1 MDFDRTF
8 LITMTTLIA
17 WGNIHTTF
25 PFHDIPADLIPAN
38 LLTLSHGN
46 PRMQQRWQCR
56 RLAHFLLWQLLKTA
70 EKPTALLAQISR
82 TETDR
87 PQFPFSELD
96 FNISHSG
103 DWVAVIL
110 HISPPGEKSAVGID
124 IESPCKERSYLAL
137 LEHFAS
143 TEEIDW
149 FQQQTES
156 QSAFYRIWC
165 LREAVLKSQG
175 VGIAKLSEV
184 THYPETLHIFSA
196 HCPRGQLC
204 FTDELPFYLAFFV
217 NQESSILPQYF
228 VWSEHGF
235 VSQQMPDSVCY
246 KVNSSNKIEKIRSR
260 SHISKV

>member
-1 MDFDRTF
+1 
-8 LITMTTLIA
+8 MTTLIA
-17 WGNIHTTF
+17 WGNVHTHF
-25 PFHDIPADLIPAN
+25 PFHDIPAELVPAN
-38 LLTLSHGN
+38 LLTLNHDN
-46 PRMQQRWQCR
+46 PRVKQRWQCR

-87 PQFPFSELD
+87 PQFPFSDFD

-124 IESPCKERSYLAL
+124 IESPSKERPYLAL

-143 TEEIDW
+143 AEEIHW
-149 FQQQTES
+149 FQQQTNPK
-156 QSAFYRIWC
+156 SAFYRIWC

-184 THYPETLHIFSA
+184 THHPETLHIFSA

-204 FTDELPFYLAFFV
+204 FTNELPFYLAYFV
-217 NQESSILPQYF
+217 NQTPIKSPYFWAWNGEHLQPQRL
-228 VWSEHGF
+228 EHKIH
-235 VSQQMPDSVCY
+235 Y
-246 KVNSSNKIEKIRSR
+246 NVNN
-260 SHISKV
+260 

>member
-1 MDFDRTF
+1 
-8 LITMTTLIA
+8 MTTFIA
-17 WGNIHTTF
+17 WGNIRQHF
-25 PFHDIPADLIPAN
+25 PFEQIPAE
-38 LLTLSHGN
+38 LLSDSLRFPPN
-46 PRMQQRWQCR
+46 DNARVRQRWQCR
-56 RLAHFLLWQLLKTA
+56 RLAHFLLWHLCKTA
-70 EKPTALLAQISR
+70 EIPTALLGQISR

-124 IESPCKERSYLAL
+124 IESPSKERPYLAL

-143 TEEIDW
+143 AEEITW
-149 FQQQTES
+149 FQQQTNPK
-156 QSAFYRIWC
+156 SAFYRIWC

-184 THYPETLHIFSA
+184 THQPETLQIVSA
-196 HCPRGQLC
+196 HCPRGQLL

-217 NQESSILPQYF
+217 NQESSTLPQCF
-228 VWSEHGF
+228 VWSDHAL

-246 KVNSSNKIEKIRSR
+246 EVNSLNKIEKIRSR
-260 SHISKV
+260 SHISKG

>member
-1 MDFDRTF
+1 
-8 LITMTTLIA
+8 MTTLIA
-17 WGNIHTTF
+17 WGNIHTPF

-38 LLTLSHGN
+38 LLTSSHGN

-70 EKPTALLAQISR
+70 EKPTALLGQISR
-82 TETDR
+82 TKSDR
-87 PQFPFSELD
+87 PQFPPSELD

-110 HISPPGEKSAVGID
+110 HISQPGEKSAVGID
-124 IESPCKERSYLAL
+124 IESPSKERPYLAL

-143 TEEIDW
+143 AEEIHW
-149 FQQQTES
+149 FQQQTNPK
-156 QSAFYRIWC
+156 SAFYRIWC

-184 THYPETLHIFSA
+184 THQPETLQIISA

-217 NQESSILPQYF
+217 NQAAIKSPCFWVWNGDHLQPQRLVHKIHYN
-228 VWSEHGF
+228 
-235 VSQQMPDSVCY
+235 
-246 KVNSSNKIEKIRSR
+246 VNN
-260 SHISKV
+260 

>member
-1 MDFDRTF
+1 
-8 LITMTTLIA
+8 MTTLIA
-17 WGNIHTTF
+17 WGNVHTHF
-25 PFHDIPADLIPAN
+25 PFHDIPAELVPAN
-38 LLTLSHGN
+38 LLTLNHDN
-46 PRMQQRWQCR
+46 PRVKQRWQCR

-87 PQFPFSELD
+87 PQFPLSDFD

-110 HISPPGEKSAVGID
+110 HISPLGEKSAVGID
-124 IESPCKERSYLAL
+124 IESPSKERPYLAL

-143 TEEIDW
+143 AEEITW
-149 FQQQTES
+149 FQQQTNPK
-156 QSAFYRIWC
+156 SAFYRIWC

-184 THYPETLHIFSA
+184 THQPETLHIFSA

-204 FTDELPFYLAFFV
+204 FTDELPFYLAYFV
-217 NQESSILPQYF
+217 NQAPIKSPCFWAWDGEHLQPQRLVHKIHY
-228 VWSEHGF
+228 
-235 VSQQMPDSVCY
+235 D
-246 KVNSSNKIEKIRSR
+246 VNN
-260 SHISKV
+260 

>member
-1 MDFDRTF
+1 
-8 LITMTTLIA
+8 MTTLIA
-17 WGNIHTTF
+17 WGNIHTPF

-38 LLTLSHGN
+38 LLTLGHGN

-70 EKPTALLAQISR
+70 EKPTALLGQISR

-87 PQFPFSELD
+87 PQFPFSDFD

-110 HISPPGEKSAVGID
+110 HISQPGEKSAVGID
-124 IESPCKERSYLAL
+124 IESPSKERPYLAL

-184 THYPETLHIFSA
+184 THKPETLHIFSA

-204 FTDELPFYLAFFV
+204 FTDKLPFYLAYFV
-217 NQESSILPQYF
+217 NQAPIKSPCFWAWDGEHLQPQRLVHKIHYN
-228 VWSEHGF
+228 
-235 VSQQMPDSVCY
+235 
-246 KVNSSNKIEKIRSR
+246 VNN
-260 SHISKV
+260 

>member
-1 MDFDRTF
+1 
-8 LITMTTLIA
+8 MTTLIA
-17 WGNIHTTF
+17 WGNIHTPF
-25 PFHDIPADLIPAN
+25 PFYDIPADLIPAN
-38 LLTLSHGN
+38 LLTLSHRN

-87 PQFPFSELD
+87 PQFPFSDFD

-124 IESPCKERSYLAL
+124 IESPSKERPYLAL

-143 TEEIDW
+143 AEEINW
-149 FQQQTES
+149 FQQQTNPK
-156 QSAFYRIWC
+156 SAFYRIWC

-184 THYPETLHIFSA
+184 THQPETLQIFSA
-196 HCPRGQLC
+196 HCPRGQLF

-217 NQESSILPQYF
+217 NQESSTLPQCF
-228 VWSEHGF
+228 VCSDHAL
-235 VSQQMPDSVCY
+235 VLQQMPDSVCY
-246 KVNSSNKIEKIRSR
+246 EVNSSNKIEKIRSR
-260 SHISKV
+260 SHISKG

>member
-1 MDFDRTF
+1 
-8 LITMTTLIA
+8 MTTLIA
-17 WGNIHTTF
+17 WGNIHTPF

-38 LLTLSHGN
+38 LLTLGHGN

-87 PQFPFSELD
+87 PQFPFSDFD

-110 HISPPGEKSAVGID
+110 HISQPGEKSAVGID
-124 IESPCKERSYLAL
+124 IESPCKERPYLAL

-149 FQQQTES
+149 FQQQTEP

-184 THYPETLHIFSA
+184 THKPETLHIFSA

-204 FTDELPFYLAFFV
+204 FTDELPFYLAYFV
-217 NQESSILPQYF
+217 NQTPIKSPYFWTWDGEHLQPQRLVHKIHY
-228 VWSEHGF
+228 
-235 VSQQMPDSVCY
+235 D
-246 KVNSSNKIEKIRSR
+246 VNN
-260 SHISKV
+260 

>member
-1 MDFDRTF
+1 
-8 LITMTTLIA
+8 MTTLIA
-17 WGNIHTTF
+17 WGNIHTPF
-25 PFHDIPADLIPAN
+25 PFHDIPADLVPAN
-38 LLTLSHGN
+38 LLTLSHNN

-70 EKPTALLAQISR
+70 EKPTALLGQISR

-87 PQFPFSELD
+87 PQFPFSDFD

-110 HISPPGEKSAVGID
+110 HISQPGEKSAVGID
-124 IESPCKERSYLAL
+124 IESPSKERPYLAL

-184 THYPETLHIFSA
+184 THQPETLHIFSP

-204 FTDELPFYLAFFV
+204 FTDELPFYLAYFV
-217 NQESSILPQYF
+217 NQTAIKSPCFWAWEGDHLQPQRLVHKIHYN
-228 VWSEHGF
+228 
-235 VSQQMPDSVCY
+235 
-246 KVNSSNKIEKIRSR
+246 VNN
-260 SHISKV
+260 

>member
-1 MDFDRTF
+1 
-8 LITMTTLIA
+8 MTTLIA
-17 WGNIHTTF
+17 WGNVHTHF
-25 PFHDIPADLIPAN
+25 PFHDIPAELVPAN
-38 LLTLSHGN
+38 LLTLNHDN
-46 PRMQQRWQCR
+46 PRVKQRWQCR

-87 PQFPFSELD
+87 PQFPLSDFD

-124 IESPCKERSYLAL
+124 IESPSKERPYLAL

-143 TEEIDW
+143 AEEITW
-149 FQQQTES
+149 FQQQTNPK
-156 QSAFYRIWC
+156 SAFYRIWC

-184 THYPETLHIFSA
+184 THQPETLHIFSA

-204 FTDELPFYLAFFV
+204 FTDELPFYLAYFV
-217 NQESSILPQYF
+217 NQTAIKSPYSWVWDGYHLQPQRLVHKIHY
-228 VWSEHGF
+228 
-235 VSQQMPDSVCY
+235 D
-246 KVNSSNKIEKIRSR
+246 VNN
-260 SHISKV
+260 

>member
-1 MDFDRTF
+1 
-8 LITMTTLIA
+8 MTTLIA
-17 WGNIHTTF
+17 WGNTNTVF
-25 PFHDIPADLIPAN
+25 PFHEIPTAFVPEN
-38 LLTLSHGN
+38 LLTLSHDT
-46 PRMQQRWQCR
+46 PRVKQRWQCR

-82 TETDR
+82 TESGR
-87 PQFPFSELD
+87 PQFPSSEFD

-110 HISPPGEKSAVGID
+110 HISQPGKKSAVGID
-124 IESPCKERSYLAL
+124 IESPSKERPYLAL

-143 TEEIDW
+143 AEEITW
-149 FQQQTES
+149 FQQQTNPK
-156 QSAFYRIWC
+156 SAFYRIWC

-184 THYPETLHIFSA
+184 THQPETLQIVSA
-196 HCPRGQLC
+196 HCPRGQLL

-217 NQESSILPQYF
+217 NQESSTLPQCF
-228 VWSEHGF
+228 VWSDHAL
-235 VSQQMPDSVCY
+235 VLQQMPDSVCY
-246 KVNSSNKIEKIRSR
+246 EVNSSNKIEKIRSR

>member
-1 MDFDRTF
+1 
-8 LITMTTLIA
+8 MTTLIA
-17 WGNIHTTF
+17 WGNIHTPF

-70 EKPTALLAQISR
+70 EKPTALLGQISR

-87 PQFPFSELD
+87 PQFPFSDFD

-110 HISPPGEKSAVGID
+110 HISQPGEKSAVGID
-124 IESPCKERSYLAL
+124 IESPSKERPYLAL

-184 THYPETLHIFSA
+184 THQPETLHIFSP

-204 FTDELPFYLAFFV
+204 FTDELPFYLAYFV
-217 NQESSILPQYF
+217 NQTAIKSPCLWAWEGDHLQPQRLVHKIHYN
-228 VWSEHGF
+228 
-235 VSQQMPDSVCY
+235 
-246 KVNSSNKIEKIRSR
+246 VNN
-260 SHISKV
+260 

>member
-1 MDFDRTF
+1 
-8 LITMTTLIA
+8 MTTLIA
-17 WGNIHTTF
+17 WGNIHTPF

-70 EKPTALLAQISR
+70 EKPTALLGQISR
-82 TETDR
+82 TKSDR
-87 PQFPFSELD
+87 PQFSSSELD

-110 HISPPGEKSAVGID
+110 HISQPGEKSAVGID
-124 IESPCKERSYLAL
+124 IESPSKQRPYLAI

-143 TEEIDW
+143 AEEITW
-149 FQQQTES
+149 FQQQTNPK
-156 QSAFYRIWC
+156 SAFYRIWC

-184 THYPETLHIFSA
+184 THKPETLHIFSA

-204 FTDELPFYLAFFV
+204 FTDKLPFYLAYFV
-217 NQESSILPQYF
+217 NQTPIKSPYFWAWNGEHLQPQRL
-228 VWSEHGF
+228 EHKIH
-235 VSQQMPDSVCY
+235 Y
-246 KVNSSNKIEKIRSR
+246 NVNN
-260 SHISKV
+260 

>member
-1 MDFDRTF
+1 
-8 LITMTTLIA
+8 MTTLIA
-17 WGNIHTTF
+17 WGNTNTVF
-25 PFHDIPADLIPAN
+25 PFHEIPTAFVPEN
-38 LLTLSHGN
+38 LLTLSHDT
-46 PRMQQRWQCR
+46 PRVKQRWQCR

-70 EKPTALLAQISR
+70 EKPTALLGQISR

-87 PQFPFSELD
+87 PQFPFSDFD

-110 HISPPGEKSAVGID
+110 HISQPGEKSAVGID
-124 IESPCKERSYLAL
+124 IESPSKERPYLAL

-184 THYPETLHIFSA
+184 THHPETLHIFSA

-204 FTDELPFYLAFFV
+204 FTDELPFYLAYFV
-217 NQESSILPQYF
+217 NQHSLTDLQYF
-228 VWSEHGF
+228 VWQDHHLTP
-235 VSQQMPDSVCY
+235 QPPLHCLCY
-246 KVNSSNKIEKIRSR
+246 TVNPSNEK
-260 SHISKV
+260 

>member
-1 MDFDRTF
+1 
-8 LITMTTLIA
+8 MTTLIA
-17 WGNIHTTF
+17 WGNIHTPF

-70 EKPTALLAQISR
+70 EKPTALLGQISR
-82 TETDR
+82 TKSDR
-87 PQFPFSELD
+87 PQFPPSELD

-110 HISPPGEKSAVGID
+110 HISQPGEKSAVGID
-124 IESPCKERSYLAL
+124 IESPSKQRPYLAL

-143 TEEIDW
+143 AEEITW
-149 FQQQTES
+149 FQQQTNPK
-156 QSAFYRIWC
+156 SAFYRIWC

-184 THYPETLHIFSA
+184 THKPETLHIFSA

-204 FTDELPFYLAFFV
+204 FTDKLPFYLAYFV
-217 NQESSILPQYF
+217 NQAPIKSPYFWAWNGEHLQPQRL
-228 VWSEHGF
+228 EHKIH
-235 VSQQMPDSVCY
+235 Y
-246 KVNSSNKIEKIRSR
+246 NVNN
-260 SHISKV
+260 

>member
-1 MDFDRTF
+1 
-8 LITMTTLIA
+8 MTTLIA
-17 WGNIHTTF
+17 WGNIHTPF
-25 PFHDIPADLIPAN
+25 PFHDIPADLVPAN
-38 LLTLSHGN
+38 LLTLSHNN

-70 EKPTALLAQISR
+70 EKPTALLGQISR

-87 PQFPFSELD
+87 PQFPFSDFD

-110 HISPPGEKSAVGID
+110 HISQPGEKSAVGID
-124 IESPCKERSYLAL
+124 IESPCKERPYLAL

-149 FQQQTES
+149 FQQQTEP

-184 THYPETLHIFSA
+184 THKPETLHIFSA

-204 FTDELPFYLAFFV
+204 FTDELPFYLAYFV
-217 NQESSILPQYF
+217 NQTPIKSPYFWTWDGEHLQPQRLVHKIHY
-228 VWSEHGF
+228 
-235 VSQQMPDSVCY
+235 D
-246 KVNSSNKIEKIRSR
+246 VNN
-260 SHISKV
+260 

>member
-1 MDFDRTF
+1 
-8 LITMTTLIA
+8 MTTLIA
-17 WGNIHTTF
+17 WGNIHTPF

-70 EKPTALLAQISR
+70 EKPTALLGQISR
-82 TETDR
+82 TKSDR
-87 PQFPFSELD
+87 PQFSSSELD

-110 HISPPGEKSAVGID
+110 HISQPGEKSAVGID
-124 IESPCKERSYLAL
+124 IESPCKERPYLAL

-143 TEEIDW
+143 AEEIDW

-184 THYPETLHIFSA
+184 THQPETLHIFSA

-204 FTDELPFYLAFFV
+204 FTDELPFYLAYFV
-217 NQESSILPQYF
+217 NQTPIKSPYFWAWDGDHLQPQRLVHKIHYN
-228 VWSEHGF
+228 
-235 VSQQMPDSVCY
+235 
-246 KVNSSNKIEKIRSR
+246 VNN
-260 SHISKV
+260 

>member
-1 MDFDRTF
+1 
-8 LITMTTLIA
+8 MTTLIA
-17 WGNIHTTF
+17 WGNIHTPF

-38 LLTLSHGN
+38 LLTSSHGN

-70 EKPTALLAQISR
+70 EKPTALLGQISR
-82 TETDR
+82 TKSDR
-87 PQFPFSELD
+87 PQFPPSELD

-110 HISPPGEKSAVGID
+110 HISQPGEKSAVGID

-143 TEEIDW
+143 TEEINW
-149 FQQQTES
+149 FQQQTNPK
-156 QSAFYRIWC
+156 SAFYRIWC

-184 THYPETLHIFSA
+184 THQPETLHIFSA
-196 HCPRGQLC
+196 HSPRGQLC
-204 FTDELPFYLAFFV
+204 FTDELPFYLAYFV
-217 NQESSILPQYF
+217 NQTPIKSPCFWAWNGDHLQPQRLVHKIHYN
-228 VWSEHGF
+228 
-235 VSQQMPDSVCY
+235 
-246 KVNSSNKIEKIRSR
+246 VNN
-260 SHISKV
+260 

>member
-1 MDFDRTF
+1 
-8 LITMTTLIA
+8 MTTLIA
-17 WGNIHTTF
+17 WGNIHTPF

-38 LLTLSHGN
+38 LLTLSHNN

-70 EKPTALLAQISR
+70 EKPTPLLGQISR
-82 TETDR
+82 TKSDR
-87 PQFPFSELD
+87 PQFPPSELD

-124 IESPCKERSYLAL
+124 IESPSKERPYLAL

-143 TEEIDW
+143 AEEIDW
-149 FQQQTES
+149 FQQQTNPK
-156 QSAFYRIWC
+156 SAFYRIWC

-184 THYPETLHIFSA
+184 THQPETLHIFSA

-204 FTDELPFYLAFFV
+204 FTDELPFYLAYFV
-217 NQESSILPQYF
+217 NQTPIKSPYFWAWNGEHLQPQRL
-228 VWSEHGF
+228 EHKIH
-235 VSQQMPDSVCY
+235 Y
-246 KVNSSNKIEKIRSR
+246 NVNN
-260 SHISKV
+260 

>member
-1 MDFDRTF
+1 
-8 LITMTTLIA
+8 MTTIIA
-17 WGNIHTTF
+17 WGNIHTHF
-25 PFHDIPADLIPAN
+25 PFHDIPADLVPAN
-38 LLTLSHGN
+38 LLTLSHNN

-70 EKPTALLAQISR
+70 EKPTALLGQISR

-87 PQFPFSELD
+87 PQFSSSELD

-124 IESPCKERSYLAL
+124 IESPSKERPYLAL

-143 TEEIDW
+143 AEEIAW

-184 THYPETLHIFSA
+184 THQPETLHIFSA

-204 FTDELPFYLAFFV
+204 FTNELPFYLAYFV
-217 NQESSILPQYF
+217 NQTPIKSPYFWAWDGDHLQPQRLVHKIHYN
-228 VWSEHGF
+228 
-235 VSQQMPDSVCY
+235 
-246 KVNSSNKIEKIRSR
+246 VNN
-260 SHISKV
+260 

>member
-1 MDFDRTF
+1 M
-8 LITMTTLIA
+8 LIA
-17 WGNIHTTF
+17 WGNIHTPF

-38 LLTLSHGN
+38 LLTLIHGN

-70 EKPTALLAQISR
+70 EKPTALLGQISR
-82 TETDR
+82 TKSDR
-87 PQFPFSELD
+87 PQFSSSELD

-110 HISPPGEKSAVGID
+110 HISQPGKKSAVGID
-124 IESPCKERSYLAL
+124 IESPSKERPYLAL

-149 FQQQTES
+149 FQQQTNPK
-156 QSAFYRIWC
+156 SAFYRIWC

-184 THYPETLHIFSA
+184 THHPETLHIFSA

-204 FTDELPFYLAFFV
+204 FTDELPFYLAYFV
-217 NQESSILPQYF
+217 NQAPIKSPCFWAWDGDHLQPQRLVHKIHYN
-228 VWSEHGF
+228 
-235 VSQQMPDSVCY
+235 
-246 KVNSSNKIEKIRSR
+246 VNN
-260 SHISKV
+260 

>member
-1 MDFDRTF
+1 
-8 LITMTTLIA
+8 MTTLIA
-17 WGNIHTTF
+17 WGNIHTPF

-70 EKPTALLAQISR
+70 EKPTALLGQISR

-87 PQFPFSELD
+87 PQFPFSDFD

-156 QSAFYRIWC
+156 KSAFYRIWC

-184 THYPETLHIFSA
+184 THQPETLHIFSA

-204 FTDELPFYLAFFV
+204 FTDELPFYLAYFV
-217 NQESSILPQYF
+217 NQTPIKSPYFWTWDGEHLQPQRLVHKIHY
-228 VWSEHGF
+228 
-235 VSQQMPDSVCY
+235 D
-246 KVNSSNKIEKIRSR
+246 VNN
-260 SHISKV
+260 

>member
-1 MDFDRTF
+1 
-8 LITMTTLIA
+8 MTTLIA
-17 WGNIHTTF
+17 WGNIHTPF

-38 LLTLSHGN
+38 LLTLSHDN

-70 EKPTALLAQISR
+70 EKPTALLGQISR

-124 IESPCKERSYLAL
+124 IESPSKERPYLAL

-143 TEEIDW
+143 AEEIDW

-184 THYPETLHIFSA
+184 THQPETLQIFSA
-196 HCPRGQLC
+196 HCPRGQLL
-204 FTDELPFYLAFFV
+204 FTDELPFYLAYFV
-217 NQESSILPQYF
+217 NQTPIKSPCFWEWDGDHLQPQRLVHKIHY
-228 VWSEHGF
+228 
-235 VSQQMPDSVCY
+235 D
-246 KVNSSNKIEKIRSR
+246 VNN
-260 SHISKV
+260 

>member
-1 MDFDRTF
+1 
-8 LITMTTLIA
+8 MTTLIA
-17 WGNIHTTF
+17 WGNIHTPF
-25 PFHDIPADLIPAN
+25 PFHDIPADLTPAN
-38 LLTLSHGN
+38 LLTLSHDN

-70 EKPTALLAQISR
+70 EKPTALLGQISR
-82 TETDR
+82 TKSDR
-87 PQFPFSELD
+87 PQFPPSELD

-110 HISPPGEKSAVGID
+110 HISQPGEKSAVGID
-124 IESPCKERSYLAL
+124 IESPCKERPYLAL

-143 TEEIDW
+143 AEEIDW

-184 THYPETLHIFSA
+184 THQPETLHIFSA

-204 FTDELPFYLAFFV
+204 FTDELPFYLAYFV
-217 NQESSILPQYF
+217 NQTAIKSPYFWTWDGEHLQPQRLVHKIHY
-228 VWSEHGF
+228 
-235 VSQQMPDSVCY
+235 D
-246 KVNSSNKIEKIRSR
+246 VNN
-260 SHISKV
+260 

>member
-1 MDFDRTF
+1 
-8 LITMTTLIA
+8 MTTLIA
-17 WGNIHTTF
+17 WGNVHTHF
-25 PFHDIPADLIPAN
+25 PFHDIPAELVPAN
-38 LLTLSHGN
+38 LLTLNHDN
-46 PRMQQRWQCR
+46 PRVKQRWQCR

-70 EKPTALLAQISR
+70 EKPTALLGQISR

-87 PQFPFSELD
+87 PQFSSSELD

-124 IESPCKERSYLAL
+124 IESPSKARPYLAL

-143 TEEIDW
+143 AEEIDW

-175 VGIAKLSEV
+175 AGIAKLSEV
-184 THYPETLHIFSA
+184 THQPETLHIFSA

-204 FTDELPFYLAFFV
+204 FTNELPFYLAYFV
-217 NQESSILPQYF
+217 NQTPIKSPYFWAWNGEHLQPQRL
-228 VWSEHGF
+228 EHKIH
-235 VSQQMPDSVCY
+235 Y
-246 KVNSSNKIEKIRSR
+246 NVNN
-260 SHISKV
+260 

>member
-1 MDFDRTF
+1 MI
-8 LITMTTLIA
+8 L
-17 WGNIHTTF
+17 
-25 PFHDIPADLIPAN
+25 
-38 LLTLSHGN
+38 
-46 PRMQQRWQCR
+46 
-56 RLAHFLLWQLLKTA
+56 
-70 EKPTALLAQISR
+70 
-82 TETDR
+82 
-87 PQFPFSELD
+87 
-96 FNISHSG
+96 HSG
-103 DWVAVIL
+103 QN
-110 HISPPGEKSAVGID
+110 GEKSAVGID
-124 IESPCKERSYLAL
+124 IESPSKVRPYLAL

-184 THYPETLHIFSA
+184 THHPETLHIFSA
-196 HCPRGQLC
+196 HCPPGQLF

-217 NQESSILPQYF
+217 NQESSTLPQCF
-228 VWSEHGF
+228 VWSDHAL

-260 SHISKV
+260 SHISKG

>member
-1 MDFDRTF
+1 
-8 LITMTTLIA
+8 MTTLIA
-17 WGNIHTTF
+17 WGNIHTPF
-25 PFHDIPADLIPAN
+25 LFHDIPADLIPAN

-70 EKPTALLAQISR
+70 EKPTALLGQISR
-82 TETDR
+82 TKSDR
-87 PQFPFSELD
+87 PQFSSSELD

-110 HISPPGEKSAVGID
+110 HISQPGEKSAVGID
-124 IESPCKERSYLAL
+124 IESPCKERPYLAL

-143 TEEIDW
+143 AEEIDW

-184 THYPETLHIFSA
+184 THQPETLHIFSA

-204 FTDELPFYLAFFV
+204 FTDELPFYLAYFV
-217 NQESSILPQYF
+217 NQTPIKSPYFWAWDGDHLQPQRLVHKIHYN
-228 VWSEHGF
+228 
-235 VSQQMPDSVCY
+235 
-246 KVNSSNKIEKIRSR
+246 VNN
-260 SHISKV
+260 